1 MLDSVPA
8 FPWSLSN
15 AVHLLKPTTQVNRNS
30 PGFNVC
36 LLVSLDLAVEQRFDV
51 EVRPHSIQR
60 VWAQVY
66 SEVVPAEELWSSVAN
81 QPCPRQCRQW
91 LEKPQEEEEEVW
103 GYQCIDRTFVCS
115 TLALKKMTRSL
126 SSPPSTCSS
135 PSTSTPPS
143 TPPTPSR
150 ERSLTVALPSVFKL
164 REFDCYLIA
173 QIVLSGAPWHM
184 GCNVSRTNH
193 LVLASLIRL
202 SSDGNVAITFQPVF
216 FCMNIFRGRDPTGH

>member
-1 MLDSVPA
+1 MKRMLDSVPA
-8 FPWSLSN
+8 LPWSLSN

-91 LEKPQEEEEEVW
+91 LEKPQEEEEEV
-103 GYQCIDRTFVCS
+103 
-115 TLALKKMTRSL
+115 
-126 SSPPSTCSS
+126 
-135 PSTSTPPS
+135 
-143 TPPTPSR
+143 
-150 ERSLTVALPSVFKL
+150 
-164 REFDCYLIA
+164 
-173 QIVLSGAPWHM
+173 
-184 GCNVSRTNH
+184 
-193 LVLASLIRL
+193 
-202 SSDGNVAITFQPVF
+202 
-216 FCMNIFRGRDPTGH
+216 